1 MARQQNDQLSLRKLS
16 KVGIKSFAVTI
27 PIEIIRQLK
36 MKKGDDIL
44 VRRRGEQIII
54 EKVNT

>member
-54 EKVNT
+54 EKVST